1 MIYTSMQLKAK
12 IRNMSGGDSRK
23 ALTLIR
29 NYLMECFLERIS
41 KSKYRD
47 KFILKG
53 GMLVA
58 AIVGLD
64 TRATMDIDT
73 TVRAINLTMEN
84 AREVIQDIISVG
96 ESEPVNFSITKMTEI
111 LEGHDY
117 RGIRITLEASLETMR
132 QTIQIDIS
140 TGDVITPRAI
150 EYSYPLMFENR
161 SICLCTYNIESL
173 LAEKFETIL
182 SRTVTNT
189 RMRDF
194 YDIYTLIHKEIDKS
208 ILKEAVLAT
217 SKKRNT
223 LYIMED
229 TMDILDEIEE
239 DRIMNNM
246 WEKYKLSS
254 FYVNDISWEEVMKS
268 VRTLADWIS

>member
-29 NYLMECFLERIS
+29 NYLMECFLERVS

-64 TRATMDIDT
+64 ARATMDIDT

-150 EYSYPLMFENR
+150 EYSYPLMF
-161 SICLCTYNIESL
+161 
-173 LAEKFETIL
+173 
-182 SRTVTNT
+182 
-189 RMRDF
+189 
-194 YDIYTLIHKEIDKS
+194 
-208 ILKEAVLAT
+208 
-217 SKKRNT
+217 
-223 LYIMED
+223 
-229 TMDILDEIEE
+229 
-239 DRIMNNM
+239 
-246 WEKYKLSS
+246 
-254 FYVNDISWEEVMKS
+254 
-268 VRTLADWIS
+268 

>member
-29 NYLMECFLERIS
+29 NYLMECFLERVS

-117 RGIRITLEASLETMR
+117 GGIRITLEASLETMR

-150 EYSYPLMFENR
+150 EYSYPLMF
-161 SICLCTYNIESL
+161 
-173 LAEKFETIL
+173 
-182 SRTVTNT
+182 
-189 RMRDF
+189 
-194 YDIYTLIHKEIDKS
+194 
-208 ILKEAVLAT
+208 
-217 SKKRNT
+217 
-223 LYIMED
+223 
-229 TMDILDEIEE
+229 
-239 DRIMNNM
+239 
-246 WEKYKLSS
+246 
-254 FYVNDISWEEVMKS
+254 
-268 VRTLADWIS
+268 

>member
-64 TRATMDIDT
+64 TRA
-73 TVRAINLTMEN
+73 INLTMEN

-117 RGIRITLEASLETMR
+117 GGIRITLEASLETMR

>member
-117 RGIRITLEASLETMR
+117 GGIRITLEAS
-132 QTIQIDIS
+132 
-140 TGDVITPRAI
+140 
-150 EYSYPLMFENR
+150 F
-161 SICLCTYNIESL
+161 
-173 LAEKFETIL
+173 
-182 SRTVTNT
+182 
-189 RMRDF
+189 RD
-194 YDIYTLIHKEIDKS
+194 H
-208 ILKEAVLAT
+208 AA
-217 SKKRNT
+217 N
-223 LYIMED
+223 D
-229 TMDILDEIEE
+229 TD
-239 DRIMNNM
+239 
-246 WEKYKLSS
+246 
-254 FYVNDISWEEVMKS
+254 
-268 VRTLADWIS
+268 

>member
-12 IRNMSGGDSRK
+12 RRNMSGGDSRK

-29 NYLMECFLERIS
+29 NYLMECFLERVS

-117 RGIRITLEASLETMR
+117 GGIRITLEASLETMR

-150 EYSYPLMFENR
+150 EYSYPLMF
-161 SICLCTYNIESL
+161 
-173 LAEKFETIL
+173 
-182 SRTVTNT
+182 
-189 RMRDF
+189 
-194 YDIYTLIHKEIDKS
+194 
-208 ILKEAVLAT
+208 
-217 SKKRNT
+217 
-223 LYIMED
+223 
-229 TMDILDEIEE
+229 
-239 DRIMNNM
+239 
-246 WEKYKLSS
+246 
-254 FYVNDISWEEVMKS
+254 
-268 VRTLADWIS
+268 

>member
-1 MIYTSMQLKAK
+1 
-12 IRNMSGGDSRK
+12 MSGGDSRK

-29 NYLMECFLERIS
+29 NYLMECFLERVS

-117 RGIRITLEASLETMR
+117 GGIRITLEASLETMR

-150 EYSYPLMFENR
+150 EYSYPLMF
-161 SICLCTYNIESL
+161 
-173 LAEKFETIL
+173 
-182 SRTVTNT
+182 
-189 RMRDF
+189 
-194 YDIYTLIHKEIDKS
+194 
-208 ILKEAVLAT
+208 
-217 SKKRNT
+217 
-223 LYIMED
+223 
-229 TMDILDEIEE
+229 
-239 DRIMNNM
+239 
-246 WEKYKLSS
+246 
-254 FYVNDISWEEVMKS
+254 
-268 VRTLADWIS
+268 